1 MGNGND
7 HLVEKLPRTLYNV
20 EVTVCNGIEATR
32 VNRASHTRNSQRN
45 SQMKSELKDNHDG
58 LMLSHSGFR
67 HFQSGVAQHLR
78 NAKLNSC
85 RCRTHRHTKR
95 LPWRARFLRGLSRY
109 LPRRSEFGKGFQP
122 ILVLFMGAGTARRR
136 QGNLKMRWPN
146 FSFRSIHRFITKRVT
161 RRKPFSACLPARKS
175 TWW

>member
-32 VNRASHTRNSQRN
+32 VNRESHARKFAEEFENEKRIEGNQ
-45 SQMKSELKDNHDG
+45 EG

-67 HFQSGVAQHLR
+67 HFQTGVAQHLR
-78 NAKLNSC
+78 SAKLNSC
-85 RCRTHRHTKR
+85 RCRTHRHTRR

-109 LPRRSEFGKGFQP
+109 LPRRSEFGKGFRP
-122 ILVLFMGAGTARRR
+122 IFV
-136 QGNLKMRWPN
+136 
-146 FSFRSIHRFITKRVT
+146 
-161 RRKPFSACLPARKS
+161 
-175 TWW
+175 